1 MVKLVGVNH
10 VGLGADYDGA
20 ESYPKEL
27 EDVSK
32 YPLIT
37 NALFDC
43 GYSKSEIKK
52 ILGLNFIRLLKANK
66 S

>member
-1 MVKLVGVNH
+1 VVKLVGAKH

-20 ESYPKEL
+20 ESFPKGL

-37 NALFDC
+37 DELFKR
-43 GYSKSEIKK
+43 GYSKKEVKK
-52 ILGLNFIRLLKANK
+52 VLGGNFIRLLKANRG
-66 S
+66 